1 MPSQLDPERKLK
13 FDLLKEHYRGVLGLL
28 QALSKLG
35 YIPDHPQSRKLDVT
49 IDELYE
55 RIEKKV

>member
-1 MPSQLDPERKLK
+1 MPLHLDPERKLK

-28 QALSKLG
+28 QALRELG
-35 YIPDHPQSRKLDVT
+35 YIPDHPKSRKLDVA

-55 RIEKKV
+55 RIEKKA